1 MRPSRFVPSLVLIAL
16 VVSLAACG
24 GGGGDESADASGDG
38 GGEALASLPAGCD
51 NSEPLEVTFDGHP
64 AVSGP
69 LEVAGGVALP
79 FAVLPGE
86 ASLVEMSDEE
96 LQAAVDGSDLRAYA
110 IAVTDFPF
118 GPDDAGSFYGLFST
132 PTAPE
137 SGGTSVIMTVLPT
150 DGPLVDGSVVD
161 AGAELGYADEL
172 QTTSVETQRISIRTA
187 RHLQRALQAKIV
199 QVTRPRAMPLRAR
212 IPLQH
217 RPRRPMGPLMPSE
230 ARTPLQTPLQRPS
243 PNRQRTPLR
252 VRTPLGTPTLNL
264 QPMPLVGTTPSRSR
278 PRLWRMGATTPLVAG
293 IRSPM
298 RQRPSRT

>member
-137 SGGTSVIMTVLPT
+137 SGGTTVIMTVLPT

-172 QTTSVETQRISIRTA
+172 QTTAVAMTVTVESTADEDLPFLGGTPDLFTGSVEIVSVTDDAICVRWDSSSPVFGEDGAFLTVSGTVAAPLLPLAIRNS
-187 RHLQRALQAKIV
+187 
-199 QVTRPRAMPLRAR
+199 
-212 IPLQH
+212 
-217 RPRRPMGPLMPSE
+217 MG
-230 ARTPLQTPLQRPS
+230 
-243 PNRQRTPLR
+243 
-252 VRTPLGTPTLNL
+252 
-264 QPMPLVGTTPSRSR
+264 
-278 PRLWRMGATTPLVAG
+278 
-293 IRSPM
+293 
-298 RQRPSRT
+298 